1 MGGFFIE
8 MEQEK
13 DIICKELAAEYG
25 ISFNG
30 LVSEQEIIEKLALQV
45 GVLAEKGPETFFQL
59 MYRLDIP
66 EKQLMR
72 AMVDKEVAKEI
83 ATLIYNRQLQK
94 VRSRAYYKRKDGGDN
109 ELKW

>member
-1 MGGFFIE
+1 M

-13 DIICKELAAEYG
+13 DIVCKELEAEYG
-25 ISFNG
+25 ISFQG

-45 GVLAEKGPETFFQL
+45 GVLAEKGPDAFFQL

-83 ATLIYNRQLQK
+83 ANLIYNRQLQK
-94 VRSRAYYKRKDGGDN
+94 LRSRAYYRRKDDADN
-109 ELKW
+109 DLKW

>member
-1 MGGFFIE
+1 

-13 DIICKELAAEYG
+13 EIICKELAAEYG
-25 ISFNG
+25 ISFQG

-45 GVLAEKGPETFFQL
+45 GVLAEKGPDGFFQL

-66 EKQLMR
+66 EKQLVK

-83 ATLIYNRQLQK
+83 AGLIYNRQLQK
-94 VRSRAYYKRKDGGDN
+94 LRSRAYYKRKNDEDSD
-109 ELKW
+109 LRW